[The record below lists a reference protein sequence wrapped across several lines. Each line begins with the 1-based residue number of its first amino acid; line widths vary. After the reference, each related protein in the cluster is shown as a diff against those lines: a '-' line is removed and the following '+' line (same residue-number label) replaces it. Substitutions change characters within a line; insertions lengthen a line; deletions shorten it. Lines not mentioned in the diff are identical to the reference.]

1 MVAETNMSKNRYAAN
16 KDLNEPQIVIDL
28 RGLGVSI
35 EQNHDDLLCG
45 FQGLTFWYE
54 LKSER
59 ALDKNG
65 NVYEFELKPSQKT
78 LLATWRG
85 HYKIVSSLEQIIDDM
100 NKTFK
105 RCGLRTVRIK

>member
-1 MVAETNMSKNRYAAN
+1 MGNHRRAAN
-16 KDLNEPQIVIDL
+16 IDKNQNDIVDAL
-28 RGLGVSI
+28 RALGCSV
-35 EQNHDDLLCG
+35 ETDHDDILVG

-85 HYKIVSSLEQIIDDM
+85 HYKIVSSLKQIIDDM